1 MVLNTKQTTVAYR
14 CPACGAGVMSAV
26 GLFNLSA
33 DMVKLRCTCG
43 HSELK
48 LVYNRDDTVRLTVPC
63 LICSQPHTFTVKTG
77 VFFSDELFLLP
88 CPYSDVNI
96 CFTGELNRVKAELAR
111 TELEL
116 LDILEENGIS
126 DFSALHG
133 DEQDLGDP
141 QVRDIVMY
149 VIRDLDAEG
158 KIYCACHPDP
168 AMSGSSDVRD
178 GGDDDRFTRFARP
191 EDADSADSADGS
203 SDDSYSYSYSYSDSD
218 SNSSRYEA
226 ELTEEGIK
234 LTCRC
239 CGASRVIPTDSML
252 SAHAFLNADSLH
264 LE

>member
-1 MVLNTKQTTVAYR
+1 MVLNTRQTTVAYR
-14 CPACGAGVMSAV
+14 CPDCGAGVLSAV
-26 GLFNLSA
+26 SLFNLSA

-43 HSELK
+43 KSELK
-48 LVYNRDDTVRLTVPC
+48 LIYNRDDTVRLTVPC
-63 LICSQPHTFTVKTG
+63 LICSKPHTFTVKTG
-77 VFFSDELFLLP
+77 VFFSEALFVLP

-96 CFTGELNRVKAELAR
+96 CFTGEINRVKAELAR

-116 LDILEENGIS
+116 LDILEENGIT

-133 DEQDLGDP
+133 DERDLGDP

-149 VIRDLDAEG
+149 VINDLDAEG

-168 AMSGSSDVRD
+168 ALTGQSDARGENTD
-178 GGDDDRFTRFARP
+178 GQEATGDGADDETDSP
-191 EDADSADSADGS
+191 AD
-203 SDDSYSYSYSYSDSD
+203 
-218 SNSSRYEA
+218 SRYEA

-234 LTCRC
+234 VTCRC
-239 CGASRVIPTDSML
+239 CGASRIIPADSML